1 MSGPFVAPSSDLF
14 WPQQRSSG
22 GSDSRFFL
30 TRAIRWKPA
39 NWREAIPIQLC
50 LGVAV
55 ISYASLTMA
64 LVGAYKPSTVR
75 WLLNGILLLGGTFL
89 AYLFAQSYRAGNS
102 LTFDIVGRNRGTR
115 ILPRRTEWLWFS
127 ISALGVGITLIGALA
142 PEVEYDA
149 LQYHLFLPRFG
160 SMPATG

>member
-102 LTFDIVGRNRGTR
+102 LTFDIVGAKSWYENSSPPNRM
-115 ILPRRTEWLWFS
+115 
-127 ISALGVGITLIGALA
+127 AL
-142 PEVEYDA
+142 VEY
-149 LQYHLFLPRFG
+149 LSPG
-160 SMPATG
+160 SRNHADWSAGA